1 MNSIVDKSILDILLT
16 EMYLFC
22 ADASSSERIGDKE
35 AATQRQ
41 LTDDGSEDSDD
52 DYQDTSPYL

>member
-1 MNSIVDKSILDILLT
+1 
-16 EMYLFC
+16 MYLFC